1 MKKTISTMRSV
12 FQLKL
17 LAGLATGLVLGLPGM
32 QVQASGF
39 RVPEISTTG
48 MGLSNALVANKD
60 ELGAMAYNPAIMA
73 FHEGHTFQI
82 GATMIGYDLSVMP
95 TGGSKTDS
103 TARDTFFIPNLF
115 FSAQTSENVTFGFA
129 MNAPFGLETRW
140 PKGTFPAFSGATYVY
155 EPEHSK
161 INMVNINPSVAIKLD
176 NKTSVALGIMFYDV
190 NSLIFNSQAIDIS
203 GSGSGYGWNLAML
216 HSTKNWDFGLS
227 YKSSVKANLKGSF
240 TTGVGSTPGAYPASA
255 SLEFPDMLQIGLLY
269 RINDKFNMEFDIE
282 RTGWDIFDKIV
293 IQYAYTSTTTSTN
306 NWENALAYRLGA
318 TYEISNKTRLR
329 FGYSLDDTPQPDAN
343 FSARVPGNDRQLF
356 SIGIG
361 HDFDG
366 WTLDAAYM
374 RAAVDDRTINSSTV
388 YPSTGTD
395 PNGTSAYNGTYESTI
410 NLLGLSIS
418 TTF

>member
-1 MKKTISTMRSV
+1 MKKTTSAIRSV

-17 LAGLATGLVLGLPGM
+17 LAGLTIGLFGL
-32 QVQASGF
+32 QAQASGF

-60 ELGAMAYNPAIMA
+60 EVGAMAYNPAIMA

-82 GATMIGYDLSVMP
+82 GATMIGYNLSVTP

-103 TARDTFFIPNLF
+103 TAKDTFFIPNLF
-115 FSAQTSENVTFGFA
+115 LSAQTSENITFGLA

-140 PKGTFPAFSGATYVY
+140 PKDTFPAFSGATDGL

-161 INMVNINPSVAIKLD
+161 INMVNVNPSVAIKLD
-176 NKTSVALGIMFYDV
+176 SKTSVALGVMFYDV
-190 NSLIFNSQAIDIS
+190 NSLIFNSQGIDIN

-227 YKSSVKANLKGSF
+227 YKSSVKANLGGSF
-240 TTGVGSTPGAYPASA
+240 TSASGAYPAKA

-269 RINDKFNMEFDIE
+269 RINDRFNMEFDIE

-293 IQYAYTSTTTSTN
+293 IEYAYTSTTTSTN
-306 NWENALAYRLGA
+306 NWKNALAYRLGA
-318 TYEISNKTRLR
+318 TYQLSDKTRLR
-329 FGYSLDDTPQPDAN
+329 FGYSLDDTPQPAAN
-343 FSARVPGNDRQLF
+343 FSARVPGNNRQLF

-361 HDFDG
+361 HDFDS

-374 RAAVDDRTINSSTV
+374 RAAVDDRTLNSSTI

-395 PNGTSAYNGTYESTI
+395 PNGTSAYNGTYESTV

>member
-1 MKKTISTMRSV
+1 MKKITSAMRSV

-17 LAGLATGLVLGLPGM
+17 LAGLAVGLMLGLPGM
-32 QVQASGF
+32 QAQASGF
-39 RVPEISTTG
+39 RIPEISTTG

-60 ELGAMAYNPAIMA
+60 EAGAMAYNPAIMA

-82 GATMIGYDLSVMP
+82 GATMIDYDLSVTP
-95 TGGSKTDS
+95 TGGSKTDN
-103 TARDTFFIPNLF
+103 TGKDTFFIPNLF
-115 FSAQTSENVTFGFA
+115 LSAQTSKNVTFGLA

-140 PKGTFPAFSGATYVY
+140 PKGTFPAFSSTGYVY

-161 INMVNINPSVAIKLD
+161 INMLNVNPSIAIKLD
-176 NKTSVALGIMFYDV
+176 NKTSVAMGVMFYDV
-190 NSLIFNSQAIDIS
+190 NALTFNSQSIDIN

-227 YKSSVKANLKGSF
+227 YKSSVKANLSGSF
-240 TTGVGSTPGAYPASA
+240 TTGVGSAPGAYPARA

-269 RINDKFNMEFDIE
+269 RINDRFNMEFDIE
-282 RTGWDIFDKIV
+282 RTGWDIFDQIV
-293 IQYAYTSTTTSTN
+293 IQYAYTSSTSSTN
-306 NWENALAYRLGA
+306 NWKNALAYRLGA
-318 TYEISNKTRLR
+318 TYQLSDKTRLR
-329 FGYSLDDTPQPDAN
+329 FGYSRDDTPQPDAN

-356 SIGIG
+356 SIGVG
-361 HDFDG
+361 HDFDS

-374 RAAVDDRTINSSTV
+374 RVTVDNRTINSSTT
-388 YPSTGTD
+388 YAAPAD
-395 PNGTSAYNGTYESTI
+395 PNGTNAYNGTYESTV

>member
-1 MKKTISTMRSV
+1 MKKTTSAMRSV

-17 LAGLATGLVLGLPGM
+17 FAGLTTGLMLGLPGI
-32 QVQASGF
+32 QAQASGF

-60 ELGAMAYNPAIMA
+60 EVGAMAYNPAIMA

-82 GATMIGYDLSVMP
+82 GATMIGYNLSVTP

-103 TARDTFFIPNLF
+103 TAKDTFFIPNLF
-115 FSAQTSENVTFGFA
+115 LSAQTSENVTFGLA

-140 PKGTFPAFSGATYVY
+140 PRGTFPSFGGGAYVY

-161 INMVNINPSVAIKLD
+161 INMVNVNPSVAIKLD
-176 NKTSVALGIMFYDV
+176 SKTSVALGIMFYDV
-190 NSLIFNSQAIDIS
+190 NSLIFNSQGIDIN
-203 GSGSGYGWNLAML
+203 GSGRGYGWNLAML

-227 YKSSVKANLKGSF
+227 YKSSVKTNLGGSF
-240 TTGVGSTPGAYPASA
+240 TSAAGAYPARA
-255 SLEFPDMLQIGLLY
+255 SLEFPDMMQIGLLY

-293 IQYAYTSTTTSTN
+293 IEYAYTATTSSTN
-306 NWENALAYRLGA
+306 NWKNALAYRLGA
-318 TYEISNKTRLR
+318 TYQLSDKTRLR
-329 FGYSLDDTPQPDAN
+329 FGYSLDDTPQPAAS
-343 FSARVPGNDRQLF
+343 FSARVPGSNRQLF

-388 YPSTGTD
+388 YSPPND
-395 PNGTSAYNGTYESTI
+395 PNGTSAYNGAYESTV